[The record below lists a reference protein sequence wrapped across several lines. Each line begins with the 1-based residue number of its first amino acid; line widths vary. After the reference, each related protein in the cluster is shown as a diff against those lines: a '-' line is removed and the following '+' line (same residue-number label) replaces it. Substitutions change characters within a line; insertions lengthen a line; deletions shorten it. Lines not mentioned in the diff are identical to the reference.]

1 MRVFAIA
8 ALVVTAGCGQGDPP
22 TVPVEDRTEPP
33 PRFPGFEPFLAS
45 RMDKLIQP
53 SESAEH
59 ALTEL
64 RMLRISQ
71 MVAPVMPEQTVEPGA
86 PDARLKPMLPLKARL
101 RGMFV
106 PKIIDQLKPLWDKDE
121 WTRAETELA
130 QETGAYCREI
140 GAPELSFSHGSQK
153 ANRDNLARLVAWF
166 RDHCSEPAGY
176 ASMILTMDTGPFGGL
191 AVPRGVALSKKD
203 EQTFGDGLALQ
214 LCRMREAREPWVL
227 RVQKG
232 GRVLW
237 SRVVSR
243 APDGV
248 ISELKLSHKEPT
260 DVGSYGWKL
269 HLLAHGEYLHLY
281 VGPDGRFLF
290 YFHSW

>member
-1 MRVFAIA
+1 MA
-8 ALVVTAGCGQGDPP
+8 
-22 TVPVEDRTEPP
+22 
-33 PRFPGFEPFLAS
+33 
-45 RMDKLIQP
+45 KLSEP
-53 SESAEH
+53 SESAEL
-59 ALTEL
+59 ALAEL
-64 RMLRISQ
+64 RMLRTTEMS
-71 MVAPVMPEQTVEPGA
+71 VPEIPERTVEPGT
-86 PDARLKPMLPLKARL
+86 PDARLKPKLPLATRL
-101 RGMFV
+101 RSMLV
-106 PKIIDQLKPLWDKDE
+106 PKVLEQLEPLWDKDE
-121 WTRAETELA
+121 WTKTETDLA

-140 GAPELSFSHGSQK
+140 GGPELSFSYGSPK
-153 ANRDNLARLVAWF
+153 ANHDRLARLVAWF
-166 RDHCSEPAGY
+166 RDHCSEPAAY
-176 ASMILTMDTGPFGGL
+176 ASMILTMDTGPFAGL
-191 AVPRGVALSKKD
+191 TVPRGVALSKKD
-203 EQTFGDGLALQ
+203 EQTFGDGFALQ
-214 LCRMREAREPWVL
+214 LCRMREATEPWVL
-227 RVQKG
+227 RFQKD